1 MEAQRLRQRYDHR
14 LQRLVHDTGDIQL
27 ALRNGVPRSTA
38 RDWSRLPSKDV
49 VTLDVYSMSES
60 ALQQEVVGL
69 RARNAK
75 LVAMLRLVVVLL
87 RVCDVTLARRRIS
100 DGDKKRRILR
110 AVERSRAA
118 IPLRAALRLLGL
130 SASRYHSWRRDEEC
144 TLDDVSSCPQS
155 RPQQITTDEREAI
168 REMVCSKEYRHVPTG
183 RLAIFAQRLGKVFA
197 SPSTWHRLVRK
208 HRWRRPRKRVHPPK
222 PRVGIRA
229 IRPNEIWHI
238 DTTVV
243 RLLDGTHAYLYA
255 VIDNFSRRIL
265 AWRVSEHFD
274 PTMTLE
280 VLVEAGKATARTD
293 EPPTV
298 FTDAGVENRTAAI
311 DELINSGILRRVL
324 AQTEIA
330 FSNSMIESWWR
341 TLKHQWLYL
350 NTLDTVESLRRL
362 VDFYVREHNTQL
374 PHSAFKGQT
383 PDEMYRGTGKH
394 VPEELAERRK
404 TARAERLAA
413 NRSVSCGVCEAEAAV

>member
-1 MEAQRLRQRYDHR
+1 MEAPRIRRRYDHR

-69 RARNAK
+69 RARNSK

-229 IRPNEIWHI
+229 IKPNEIWHI
-238 DTTVV
+238 DTTVI
-243 RLLDGTHAYLYA
+243 RLLDSTQVYLHA

-265 AWRVSEHFD
+265 SWKVSGSISFESSVSIL
-274 PTMTLE
+274 LE
-280 VLVEAGKATARTD
+280 ASGQVESSPAD
-293 EPPTV
+293 DPPTLLA
-298 FTDAGVENRTAAI
+298 DAGSENVNRGVDA
-311 DELINSGILRRVL
+311 LIESGILRRVL
-324 AQTEIA
+324 ARTEIA
-330 FSNSMIESWWR
+330 CSNSMIESWWR
-341 TLKHQWLYL
+341 SLKTQWLHL
-350 NTLDTVESLRRL
+350 NTLDTA
-362 VDFYVREHNTQL
+362 NTIDRQ
-374 PHSAFKGQT
+374 
-383 PDEMYRGTGKH
+383 
-394 VPEELAERRK
+394 
-404 TARAERLAA
+404 AR
-413 NRSVSCGVCEAEAAV
+413 

>member
-1 MEAQRLRQRYDHR
+1 
-14 LQRLVHDTGDIQL
+14 VI
-27 ALRNGVPRSTA
+27 S
-38 RDWSRLPSKDV
+38 
-49 VTLDVYSMSES
+49 LDVTTMSES
-60 ALQQEVVGL
+60 ALQQGVIEL

-75 LVAMLRLVVVLL
+75 LIALLRLVVVLL

-100 DGDKKRRILR
+100 DGNKKRRILWS
-110 AVERSRAA
+110 VERSRATV
-118 IPLRAALRLLGL
+118 PLRTALRLLGL

-155 RPQQITTDEREAI
+155 RPSQLTTEERAAI
-168 REMVCSKEYRHVPTG
+168 KEMVCSKEYRHVPTG

-222 PRVGIRA
+222 PCVGIRA
-229 IRPNEIWHI
+229 SRPDEIWHI
-238 DTTVV
+238 DTTIV

-265 AWRVSEHFD
+265 AWRVSERFD

-280 VLVEAGKATARTD
+280 VLIEAG
-293 EPPTV
+293 EPKNNPKQTPTLLA
-298 FTDAGVENRTAAI
+298 DAGVENRTAAV
-311 DELINSGILRRVL
+311 DELIDSGALRRVI

-330 FSNSMIESWWR
+330 FSNSLIEAWWR

-362 VDFYVREHNTQL
+362 VEFYVGEHNTRL

-383 PDEMYRGTGKH
+383 PDEMYRGEGKY
-394 VPEELAERRK
+394 VPEQLVEKRK
-404 TARAERLAA
+404 TARAERLKT
-413 NRSVSCGVCEAEAAV
+413 NRSVSCGVCEAEATT

>member
-1 MEAQRLRQRYDHR
+1 MEAQRLRRRYDHR

-38 RDWSRLPSKDV
+38 RDWSRLPARSV
-49 VTLDVYSMSES
+49 ITLDVATMSQS
-60 ALQQEVVGL
+60 ALQQEVIAL

-75 LVAMLRLVVVLL
+75 LVAILRLVVVLL
-87 RVCDVTLARRRIS
+87 RVCDVTLARRRLV
-100 DGDKKRRILR
+100 DGVKKRRILR
-110 AVERSRAA
+110 AVERSRATV
-118 IPLRAALRLLGL
+118 PLRAALRVLGL
-130 SASRYHSWRRDEEC
+130 SASRFHSWRRDEEC

-155 RPQQITTDEREAI
+155 RPQQLTTEERETI
-168 REMVCSKEYRHVPTG
+168 RDIVCSNEYRHVPTG

-197 SPSTWHRLVRK
+197 SPSTWHRLVRR
-208 HRWRRPRKRVHPPK
+208 HRWRRPRKRVHPAKPK
-222 PRVGIRA
+222 LGIRA
-229 IRPNEIWHI
+229 DRPNQIWHI
-238 DTTVV
+238 DTSVV

-280 VLVEAGKATARTD
+280 VLVEAGRSSVKTD
-293 EPPTV
+293 GPPTLLA
-298 FTDAGVENRTAAI
+298 DAGIENRTAAI

-341 TLKHQWLYL
+341 TLKHQCLYL

-362 VDFYVREHNTQL
+362 VDFYVGEHNTRL

-383 PDEMYRGTGKH
+383 PDEMYRGTGRQ
-394 VPEELAERRK
+394 VPEQLAERRK
-404 TARAERLAA
+404 TARAGRLAT
-413 NRSVSCGVCEAEAAV
+413 NRSVSCGVCEGSPAV